1 MSFVTFEG
9 IDSSGKTTQIDLLKK
24 EFANRRDVVFTSN
37 PGETQLGKELR
48 KILLHK
54 VDLKLSEV
62 NEMFLFFTG
71 IHDNYEKI
79 ILPAISQNKAVLCD
93 RYYDSTIAYQG
104 FGRHLDI
111 NKIFKLVEVA
121 SLPEPKLTF
130 LFRIDFEV
138 FLERSVQKS
147 SKDKIESSKSQFYK
161 SVIEGYDE
169 LAKIY
174 KARYVVLD
182 GSRPIE
188 DLNNEVKQVLKDR
201 LGIC

>member
-138 FLERSVQKS
+138 FLERSIQKS

-174 KARYVVLD
+174 KARYVILD
-182 GSRPIE
+182 GAKPIDE
-188 DLNNEVKQVLKDR
+188 LNNEVKQVLKDR

>member
-174 KARYVVLD
+174 KTRYVILD
-182 GSRPIE
+182 GAKPIDE
-188 DLNNEVKQVLKDR
+188 LNNEVKQVLKDR